1 MLLKLLK
8 NLEKILKEDL
18 KKKGLNQTKGKKINL
33 KKLLMQGLII
43 LNKKPFGIKLESIE
57 KIRKNK

>member
-33 KKLLMQGLII
+33 KNLLMQELII
-43 LNKKPFGIKLESIE
+43 LNKKLFGIKLESIE

>member
-18 KKKGLNQTKGKKINL
+18 KKKDLNQTKGKKINL

-43 LNKKPFGIKLESIE
+43 LNKKPCGIKLESIE